1 MFEYIIYIII
11 GIVCGLCLG
20 ITGIN
25 PISLSLLILNS
36 LDIGQF
42 KSNLGSILFLNLF
55 PISLGSVYEFY
66 NANLINYP
74 FAFTLVITIIIGSY
88 LGSRFVT
95 DKKNPISKKTIKY
108 IIATISIITGSSFLY
123 SAYYEK

>member
-74 FAFTLVITIIIGSY
+74 FAFTLVITMMISSY
-88 LGSRFVT
+88 LGSKFVT
-95 DKKNPISKKTIKY
+95 DKKNEISKKTIKY
-108 IIATISIITGSSFLY
+108 IIATISIIIGCSYLY

>member
-1 MFEYIIYIII
+1 MFEYIVYIII
-11 GIVCGLCLG
+11 GIICGLCLG

-55 PISLGSVYEFY
+55 PITLGSVYEFY

-74 FAFTLVITIIIGSY
+74 FAFTLVITMIIGSY
-88 LGSRFVT
+88 LGSRFIT
-95 DKKNPISKKTIKY
+95 DKKNGISKKTIKY
-108 IIATISIITGSSFLY
+108 ITALISIIIGLSFLY